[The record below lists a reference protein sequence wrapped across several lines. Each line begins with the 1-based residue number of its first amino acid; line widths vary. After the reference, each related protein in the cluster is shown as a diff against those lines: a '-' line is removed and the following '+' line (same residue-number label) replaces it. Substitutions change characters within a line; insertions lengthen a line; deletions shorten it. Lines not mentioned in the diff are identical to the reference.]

1 MEYNSAIKRNKSV
14 IHTTWL
20 NPQKIILSEKSQPQ
34 KVNTVQ
40 LYLCNILG
48 IDRTVEMK
56 NKLADARIKE
66 RVKTRETE

>member
-1 MEYNSAIKRNKSV
+1 MEYNSAIKRSKSV
-14 IHTTWL
+14 IPTTWL
-20 NPQKIILSEKSQPQ
+20 NLEKIMLSEKSQSQ

-66 RVKTRETE
+66 RMETRETE

>member
-1 MEYNSAIKRNKSV
+1 M
-14 IHTTWL
+14 
-20 NPQKIILSEKSQPQ
+20 LSEKSQPQ
-34 KVNTVQ
+34 KVNPVQ

-66 RVKTRETE
+66 RVETTETE